1 VPEAPEAEMAPMFE
15 EVAAHD
21 AAMVKIAAAF
31 DISPMI
37 EILIPIGAIVE
48 TPTVVPVAKAVAIT
62 IAQAVAIPVK
72 VRTALFV

>member
-1 VPEAPEAEMAPMFE
+1 MASMFE

-37 EILIPIGAIVE
+37 EIVIPIGAIVE
-48 TPTVVPVAKAVAIT
+48 TPTVVPVAKG
-62 IAQAVAIPVK
+62 
-72 VRTALFV
+72 VRTALFI